1 MHPELAGN
9 AHTWRSRPQA
19 TMDALL
25 AGLNVLMP
33 QNSTIHLSLSLR
45 AAAWLA
51 CVLAMASAPV
61 ALRAADSDVPAAP
74 AMDATTAALH
84 QAAREQILN
93 LNESATKLA
102 RSDPDRARAIAEQ
115 ALTESV
121 KIGDEVGRVESLHNL
136 GRIARLRGDLELAS
150 AHLREAQSVARK
162 LGDMRLLARVNNAL
176 GVTYELLGL
185 DSEALD
191 LHQQVLALWQ
201 TLNDMPGIIASNIN
215 IGKVFEQ
222 RGDHD
227 NALKQ
232 FERARTDM
240 ETMGNRIEI
249 PPQDRAAIFVG
260 LARSQLQLGQIT
272 EALASIQRALPIQRE
287 HDDRIGEAGSI
298 AVLAQVQVRM
308 GKVMQAFKTYERALD
323 AAATIGSKPELADIL
338 GQMGRMYLDAAQTQ
352 RPEHAEHRGSM
363 LQDALEYSERALNL
377 AQELGAPRNLM
388 PLYQQIA
395 QIHEARN
402 DVAQALAAQKA
413 YIRQSEQLFEE
424 QSHARYALLES
435 RYHAEERER
444 EIGALRTQAELSG
457 QLITRERSF
466 RRVLVVTVLLALLL
480 ATVLGFRYWER
491 VLVERRLRQAR
502 DTLRDALDDAERAR
516 KRAEEADRVKT
527 EMLGIAAHDLR
538 NPMSSIL
545 GFADLIRSEN
555 ESLENAKRHAG
566 IIVNAAQRTLRL
578 LTDLLESAALDTG
591 RVELRLA
598 MLDFSELVG
607 EAIDR
612 QRARANAKGQQ
623 IEFSGSHNALVRADS
638 DRLHQILDNLLSNA
652 IKFSPKGS
660 RIDVKVFNTEGEVR
674 VEVRDAG
681 PGFREE
687 DQVLLFKRFQRL
699 SARPT
704 AGESSTGLGLSIV
717 RDLVLMHGGIVRAE
731 SQGEDRGSIFS
742 VSFPH
747 PGKPALVRR

>member
-1 MHPELAGN
+1 
-9 AHTWRSRPQA
+9 
-19 TMDALL
+19 MDALL
-25 AGLNVLMP
+25 AGLNVPMP
-33 QNSTIHLSLSLR
+33 QNSTIHRPLPAR
-45 AAAWLA
+45 AARASVCLL
-51 CVLAMASAPV
+51 VLASVLSNFAA
-61 ALRAADSDVPAAP
+61 AADSTAAP
-74 AMDATTAALH
+74 ETDATTAAL
-84 QAAREQILN
+84 QEAVRNQIIN

-115 ALTESV
+115 ALAESV
-121 KIGDEVGRVESLHNL
+121 KVGDEFGRVESLHNL

-150 AHLREAQSVARK
+150 ARLREAQSVARK

-222 RGDHD
+222 RGDHE
-227 NALKQ
+227 NAFKQ
-232 FERARTDM
+232 FQRALADM
-240 ETMGNRIEI
+240 ETVSSRVEI

-260 LARSQLQLGQIT
+260 LARSQLQLGRTT
-272 EALASIQRALPIQRE
+272 EALASIERALQIQRDN
-287 HDDRIGEAGSI
+287 DDRVGEAGSI
-298 AVLAQVQVRM
+298 AVLAQVQTRM
-308 GKVMQAFKTYERALD
+308 GRVLQAFKTYERALD
-323 AAATIGSKPELADIL
+323 AAATVGSKPELADIL
-338 GQMGRMYLDAAQTQ
+338 GQMGRMYLDAAQGQ
-352 RPEHAEHRGSM
+352 KAEHAEHREAM

-402 DVAQALAAQKA
+402 DIGQALIAQKA
-413 YIRQSEQLFEE
+413 YIRQTEQLFEE

-466 RRVLVVTVLLALLL
+466 RRVLVITVLLALLL

-502 DTLRDALDDAERAR
+502 DTLGEALEDAERAR
-516 KRAEEADRVKT
+516 KRAEEADRIKT

-598 MLDFSELVG
+598 TLDFSELVG
-607 EAIDR
+607 EAIER
-612 QRARANAKGQQ
+612 QRARALAKGQQ
-623 IEFSGSHNALVRADS
+623 IEFSGTHNALVRADA

-660 RIDVKVFNTEGEVR
+660 RIDVKVFNTESEVR

-717 RDLVLMHGGIVRAE
+717 RDLVQMHGGIVRAE
-731 SQGEDRGSIFS
+731 SAGDGRGSIFS
-742 VSFPH
+742 VSLPH
-747 PGKPALVRR
+747 PGKPALSRR

>member
-1 MHPELAGN
+1 
-9 AHTWRSRPQA
+9 
-19 TMDALL
+19 MDALL
-25 AGLNVLMP
+25 AGPNALMP
-33 QNSTIHLSLSLR
+33 QNSTIHRPALR
-45 AAAWLA
+45 RAPLVMTALFVLVFGALASTAGAALDD
-51 CVLAMASAPV
+51 PV
-61 ALRAADSDVPAAP
+61 ADPTET
-74 AMDATTAALH
+74 DATTEALKV
-84 QAAREQILN
+84 AARNQIAN
-93 LNESATKLA
+93 LNESASKQA
-102 RSDPDRARAIAEQ
+102 RSDPDRARTIAEQ
-115 ALTESV
+115 ALAESV
-121 KIGDEVGRVESLHNL
+121 KVGDELGRVESLHNL

-150 AHLREAQSVARK
+150 SRLREAQSVARK
-162 LGDMRLLARVNNAL
+162 LGDLRLLARVNNSL

-201 TLNDMPGIIASNIN
+201 TLNDSPGIIASNIN

-222 RGDHD
+222 RGDYD

-232 FERARTDM
+232 FQRAREDM
-240 ETMGNRIEI
+240 EAANGRIEI

-260 LARSQLQLGQIT
+260 LARSQLQLGRPN
-272 EALASIQRALPIQRE
+272 EALASIERALKIQRE
-287 HDDRIGEAGSI
+287 HNDRIGEAGSI
-298 AVLAQVQVRM
+298 AVLAQVQARL
-308 GKVMQAFKTYERALD
+308 GLVMQAFKTYEQALD
-323 AAATIGSKPELADIL
+323 AAATVGSKPELADIL
-338 GQMGRMYLDAAQTQ
+338 GQMGRMYLNAANSDQS
-352 RPEHAEHRGSM
+352 EHAEYREKM
-363 LQDALEYSERALNL
+363 LADALEYSERALNL

-395 QIHEARN
+395 QIHEARK
-402 DVAQALAAQKA
+402 DIAQALIAQKA

-444 EIGALRTQAELSG
+444 EIGALRTQAELSE
-457 QLITRERSF
+457 QLIGRERSF

-502 DTLRDALDDAERAR
+502 DTLGQALEDAEHAR
-516 KRAEEADRVKT
+516 RRAEEADRVKT

-555 ESLENAKRHAG
+555 ESLENARRHAG

-591 RVELRLA
+591 RVELRLTT
-598 MLDFSELVG
+598 LDFSELVG

-612 QRARANAKGQQ
+612 QRSRAGAKEQQ
-623 IEFSGSHNALVRADS
+623 IEFSGAHNALVRADG

-660 RIDVKVFNTEGEVR
+660 RIEVR
-674 VEVRDAG
+674 VVNTESEVRAEVRDSG
-681 PGFREE
+681 PGFRDE
-687 DQVLLFKRFQRL
+687 DRVLLFKRFQRL

-717 RDLVLMHGGIVRAE
+717 RDLVQMHGGIVRAE
-731 SQGEDRGSIFS
+731 SPGDQQGSVFS
-742 VSFPH
+742 VSLPH
-747 PGKPALVRR
+747 PGKPALSAR